1 MIKFSEFCPRDCV
14 RLGEDEPRMHE
25 GCGHLED
32 IVMPTP
38 FSAILSIGTPRVV
51 TVVGINGNNYYVEE
65 IMSNGQTSR
74 AVVSRDRVKRS

>member
-1 MIKFSEFCPRDCV
+1 MEISKFCPKDCV
-14 RLGEDEPRMHE
+14 RLGNEDPLIHE

-38 FSAILSIGTPRVV
+38 FSAILTIGEPRVV
-51 TVVGINGNNYYVEE
+51 TVVGIIGNKYYVEE

-74 AVVSRDRVKRS
+74 STVDRDRVARR